1 MSDNLLMLLEMIEE
15 IVSEELLAKNWQD
28 MFDEPTMVKSPMDK
42 FAQDIFKILK
52 PESKPTD
59 FLTSEDFAA
68 LNAELDSDDEQVSD
82 TAHAK
87 TLKLADFLSQGLR
100 QGSKMK
106 ADLVDSMLQQNAIM
120 DIFSDAGLYK
130 GNLSNLLDN
139 NTEDAQDAV
148 EPTVRQSITSPN
160 IIEDAKSLAGVT
172 KNVIG
177 SNASDPESLLRALGE
192 ISKFSQSTGEER
204 SLFAEGGY
212 NAKNASKIILLDY
225 INSMIS
231 STESGVAGYAFEYLM
246 AGICG
251 GKQMGVTMTS
261 DGKMGAVDFE
271 MGSGFKGSCKLYSN
285 FSNIGQ
291 AINGFEQGKPVF
303 YTIGIKNKGDSGRVL
318 TIDLWTVVI
327 EMLDSSM
334 KTIANKKEA
343 TTIINNLNAIGK
355 PYNSLNWIRGKGLTI
370 GKKKNRKQIN
380 VTVNGYYD
388 FTMNGKPF
396 PVLAFEGEP
405 VNIPINQKP
414 IRVTGSNKFEFS
426 FASNDTQGFRQQMSK
441 SFDQQSKVIITTL
454 SKIVDN
460 IMKTK
465 DKTQEYFA
473 SGDANAGLDA
483 FSAVY
488 NTEENLKTL
497 ASSVSGEEGAEYLQK
512 KAKKA

>member
-1 MSDNLLMLLEMIEE
+1 MSDSLLTLLEMIEE
-15 IVSEELLAKNWQD
+15 VVSEELLAKNWQD
-28 MFDEPTMVKSPMDK
+28 MFDEPALVKSPMDK

-59 FLTSEDFAA
+59 FLTSEDFTA
-68 LNAELDSDDEQVSD
+68 LNAELDSDDDQISD
-82 TAHAK
+82 TANAK
-87 TLKLADFLSQGLR
+87 TLELAKFLAQGLR
-100 QGSKMK
+100 QGNKMK
-106 ADLVDSMLQQNAIM
+106 KDLVDSLLQQNAIM
-120 DIFSDAGLYK
+120 DVFTDAGLQRDR
-130 GNLSNLLDN
+130 LSDLLDDDA
-139 NTEDAQDAV
+139 EVAQDV
-148 EPTVRQSITSPN
+148 IEPTVRQSITSPN
-160 IIEDAKSLAGVT
+160 IIEDAQSLAGVT

-177 SNASDPESLLRALGE
+177 SNASDPESLLRALEE
-192 ISKFSQSTGEER
+192 ISNFSKSAGKER
-204 SLFAEGGY
+204 SLFTEEGY
-212 NAKNASKIILLDY
+212 NAKNASKVILLDY

-231 STESGVAGYAFEYLM
+231 STESGIAGYAFEYLM

-271 MGSGFKGSCKLYSN
+271 MGSGFKGSCKLYTKFN
-285 FSNIGQ
+285 NIAQ
-291 AINGFEQGKPVF
+291 AVNGFEQGKPVF

-318 TIDLWTVVI
+318 SIDLWTVVI

-334 KTIANKKEA
+334 KTITNKKEA
-343 TTIINNLNAIGK
+343 NAIIKNLNAIGK
-355 PYNSLNWIRGKGLTI
+355 PYNSLSWTRGKGLTI
-370 GKKKNRKQIN
+370 SKTKNKKQVN
-380 VTVNGYYD
+380 VKVVGYYD

-414 IRVTGSNKFEFS
+414 VRATGSDMFQFS
-426 FASNDTQGFRQQMSK
+426 FESNDTQGFRQQMSK
-441 SFDQQSKVIITTL
+441 SFDQQSKVIINAL

-465 DKTQEYFA
+465 DKTQEYFS

-488 NTEENLKTL
+488 STEENLKTL

-512 KAKKA
+512 KAKKV